1 VREQKNVCE
10 RERVCSS
17 ERRRL
22 YVRDNRFVFEK
33 EREFER
39 VWMGVCACVCVGEI
53 EMEGGN
59 G

>member
-1 VREQKNVCE
+1 VCE
-10 RERVCSS
+10 RDKECVHQRTM
-17 ERRRL
+17 L
-22 YVRDNRFVFEK
+22 YVRENRFVFEK

-39 VWMGVCACVCVGEI
+39 VWMGVCACVCVREI